1 MLPELR
7 QVEDMNRKR
16 KEKQLYA
23 EKTNT
28 EDSKSNQGTNIKD
41 EYHSSAEEDE
51 QED

>member
-7 QVEDMNRKR
+7 QVVDMDRKR

-23 EKTNT
+23 EKT